1 MRHIRKLFSLSVTLL
16 LACTAKQEVP
26 TVPTVPPL
34 QDKGELT
41 VLLRNGATT
50 FYVDSEG
57 KYAGLDYD
65 LVTLFAAQNGMKV
78 KIEVAPRIAE
88 TPDRLSKHQ
97 AHLGV
102 GLIRGDHHSIHYG
115 PEYLQVQPVLVYRSD
130 AREPKDLNDLGDSIL
145 MAGSQYVPT
154 LQSLHV
160 RYPKLHWHEAQFQDT
175 EDLVEKVAN
184 GLIDYAVADDYGVGV
199 AQNYHPNADVA
210 FDVGTPLSLGWA
222 WSDNVPKDFA
232 SRVDTFFAGIKKDG
246 TLAHLIDRYYGHAT
260 RLQTDD
266 ATAFLSKRLT
276 DLPKYRHLFMDAA
289 AAYGLDWRLLAA
301 LSYQE
306 SHWDRF
312 ATSAYGV
319 RGLMMLTNDTAD
331 KLGVDDRLDPAESIT
346 GGAKYLDILKSEL
359 PPRIQEPDRSWLTLA
374 SYNIGTAHLEDA
386 RVLAQRLG
394 KNPNNWTDLK
404 TVIPLLR
411 NFEYF
416 STLKY
421 GFARGGETVVFV
433 ENVRSYYDILVR
445 FEKPDRPM
453 FPPFNEQVTVANPEG
468 VKLGIDSSAGGN

>member
-1 MRHIRKLFSLSVTLL
+1 MRHLRKLISLSMTLL
-16 LACTAKQEVP
+16 LACTAKQEAP
-26 TVPTVPPL
+26 KTPSLPPL

-41 VLLRNGATT
+41 VLLRNGATS

-57 KYAGLDYD
+57 KYAGIDYD
-65 LVTLFAAQNGMKV
+65 LVTLFAAQNGLKV
-78 KIEVAPRIAE
+78 KIEVAPRVAE
-88 TPDRLSKHQ
+88 TPDRLAKHQ

-102 GLIRGDHHSIHYG
+102 GLVRGAQKSLQYG
-115 PEYLQVQPVLVYRSD
+115 PEYLKVQPVLVYRSD
-130 AREPKDLNDLGDSIL
+130 GREPKDLNDLGDGIL
-145 MAGSQYVPT
+145 MAGSQYVPS
-154 LQSLHV
+154 LQALRTH
-160 RYPKLHWHEAQFQDT
+160 YPKLHWDEAQFQDT
-175 EDLVEKVAN
+175 DDLVEKVAN

-199 AQNYHPNADVA
+199 AQNYHPTADVA
-210 FDVGTPLSLGWA
+210 FDVGAPLSLGWA

-232 SRVDTFFAGIKKDG
+232 SRVDAFFAGIKKDG
-246 TLAHLIDRYYGHAT
+246 TLAKLIDRYYGHAT

-266 ATAFLSKRLT
+266 ATAFLSKRLS
-276 DLPKYRHLFMDAA
+276 DLPKYRRFFMDAA

-331 KLGVDDRLDPAESIT
+331 KLGVDDRLDPEESIT
-346 GGAKYLDILKSEL
+346 GGAKYLDMLKSEL
-359 PPRIQEPDRSWLTLA
+359 PARIPEPDRSWLTLA
-374 SYNIGTAHLEDA
+374 AYNIGTAHLEDA

-394 KNPNNWTDLK
+394 KNPNSWTDLK

-411 NFEYF
+411 NYEYF

-445 FEKPDRPM
+445 FEKSDRPI

-468 VKLGIDSSAGGN
+468 VKLGIDNSAGGN